1 MTSSFIQYFQ
11 STVTIWRINVEIW
24 KYKIRKRHYLSD
36 CQTLLKQ
43 RNPIQLNS
51 ALIQILQLNAISASK
66 STFHYIG
73 LCSIIGKTRSR
84 ITRSLSWT
92 STTATRLRKERA
104 ECLLSLLFQ
113 LFSLFTWLS
122 FLYFSSYHSS
132 LCYLFFYL
140 SSFFF
145 LFFQHSQFS
154 YLYAHGVLPDD
165 CSSSQMVNP
174 FHSFSQLIY
183 PPFSFLLCP
192 NGRFGKSRSN
202 CPCAMI
208 DLCYRNLLLTYWSTI
223 TAMVD
228 FIMAPTIHVIQ
239 PKRWTIIVITI
250 NLYAQMF
257 RFHSIQLV
265 TR

>member
-51 ALIQILQLNAISASK
+51 ALIQILQLDAISASK

-145 LFFQHSQFS
+145 
-154 YLYAHGVLPDD
+154 Y
-165 CSSSQMVNP
+165 
-174 FHSFSQLIY
+174 SFNI
-183 PPFSFLLCP
+183 PSFLTFMPTAYYLTIAVAAKWSIHFTLSHSWFILHFPFC
-192 NGRFGKSRSN
+192 
-202 CPCAMI
+202 CVLTV
-208 DLCYRNLLLTYWSTI
+208 DLERVDQTALALWLTC
-223 TAMVD
+223 
-228 FIMAPTIHVIQ
+228 
-239 PKRWTIIVITI
+239 
-250 NLYAQMF
+250 
-257 RFHSIQLV
+257 V
-265 TR
+265 TGIYC